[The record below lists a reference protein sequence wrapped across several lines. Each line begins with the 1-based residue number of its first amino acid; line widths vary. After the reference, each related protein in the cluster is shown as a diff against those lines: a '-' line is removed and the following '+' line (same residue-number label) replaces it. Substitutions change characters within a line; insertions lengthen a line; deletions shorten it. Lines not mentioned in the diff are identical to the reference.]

1 MDIDQQATALR
12 KKLEQIKFKLD
23 NPDLIATKRKQ
34 LEDQVD
40 AINAQL
46 KTFEQQLTPLG
57 VMKIKRT
64 MHQWGRYH
72 SRKGKAFPGLCT
84 GKAIQWAA

>member
-1 MDIDQQATALR
+1 MDIDQQASTLH

-23 NPDLIATKRKQ
+23 NPDLSANKRKQ

-46 KTFEQQLTPLG
+46 KAFEQQLTQLRVTQIIDLLTFYLQIILG
-57 VMKIKRT
+57 IKNASSWVFQFYSST
-64 MHQWGRYH
+64 
-72 SRKGKAFPGLCT
+72 F
-84 GKAIQWAA
+84 